1 MPAPLLAT
9 PPGQLIRLDHENAD
23 ELQALLA
30 ANEAYYLL
38 ATGAPAAFDEAVREM
53 DSRPPETMPHDAV
66 WNLGWRGEDGRLLG
80 FAQVIAG
87 LLAPPVWHIGF
98 FLVRPDCQHQGVGR
112 ALHSALLVWMRTRG
126 ARWIRLGVIVGNAR
140 GEDFWQRCGYREARR
155 RENVAMGRLSH
166 TIRTLVL
173 LPEGDSLAEYQRQ
186 VPRDH
191 PGSD

>member
-1 MPAPLLAT
+1 MSAPLPSVPL
-9 PPGQLIRLDHENAD
+9 GQIIPLDQRNAD

-38 ATGAPAAFDEAVREM
+38 ATGAPAAKDEAVREM
-53 DSRPPETMPHDAV
+53 DSRPPETMPHEAV
-66 WNLGWRGEDGRLLG
+66 WNLGWRGEDRSLLG

-87 LLAPPVWHIGF
+87 LLAPQVWHIGF

-112 ALHSALLVWMRTRG
+112 AFHSALLDWMRAQG

-140 GEDFWQRCGYREARR
+140 GEDFWQQCGYCEARR
-155 RENVAMGRLSH
+155 RENVTMGSLSH
-166 TIRTLVL
+166 TIRVLVL

-191 PGSD
+191 PDSD